1 MRILLRRSFAAIS
14 KEETMKEEDIKRII
28 HAYPRN
34 VYGELG
40 TRAQGLSD
48 AEVEERTKKY
58 GKNEITKEKK
68 TPLWKVFI
76 ENFISPMALL
86 LWVAGILSFVSSFIG
101 EGTQSLGPFKDAQML
116 YLAIAIWLVNIING
130 VFSFMQQFKAG
141 KMTDALAKMLP
152 QYARVIRNGEETRI
166 SAGDLVPG
174 DIMILAEGDRI
185 SADARILMCDD
196 LTCTQSAL
204 DGEAT
209 PSRKTHEPLKEEPD
223 SLVGAKN
230 LVFAGTSVSTG
241 SARCVVI
248 ATGME
253 TEFGKIASLTQN
265 IQAKKSPLQKE
276 IERVTKIISTI
287 ALSVG
292 AVVFLLGIIVNGIQ
306 KESFGSPNLYLNQFV
321 FALGM
326 IVAFIPEGLSPTV
339 TLSLAKAVQR
349 IAKDGALIK
358 SLTSVETL
366 GSATVICS
374 DKTGTLTKNEMTVK
388 SLYLPTGVLTVTG
401 NGYSPEGHIVDS
413 TGKEHNG
420 QNDFALKKLLTIGGL
435 CSDARLI
442 PPDPEGDNPHYT
454 VLGDPTEACL
464 GVVAEKGLVS
474 PGNQLNLMPRIRE
487 LNFDSVRKMMSTIH
501 QLDRTIDGAQ
511 RVSFTKG
518 APKEVLDRCAF
529 VLEGEKVRP
538 ITDEDRKKAMDQNDA
553 YAREGL
559 RVLAM
564 AYRLLPKGEGIP
576 VALSDYTPDIIER
589 NMVFVGLEAMQDPP
603 REGIKEAIAQ
613 CHRAGIKVI
622 MVTGDYGLTALAIAK
637 KIGIVKSAE
646 DVSIITGVE
655 LSKMDDETL
664 KEKLKGEVIFARMAP
679 EQKYRVVTCLQELG
693 EIVAVTGDGVND
705 APALKKA
712 DIGVAMGITGTDVA
726 KDAADMI
733 LTDDNF
739 ASIVKAIMEGRT
751 VYDNIKK
758 FITYIFNSNIPEA
771 IPFLLPTLT
780 GNLVPQP
787 LTIMEVLF
795 IDLGTDLVPALGLG
809 AELPNESVM
818 DQKPRSKDSHLID
831 RKLLGRAGI
840 YGLTTSALA
849 MGAYFLFNLF
859 ASQSLGLPYTLF
871 SQENH
876 PELWMSSTAVVLTAI
891 VFCQIG
897 MGFNCR
903 TDRESVFKLGLFGNK
918 MLGIG
923 QILEVVLV
931 LAVTSIPWL
940 NSAVFQA
947 QAITSWQ
954 TWLIIL
960 TFPFIVFF
968 LDEARKKWLRDKESR
983 SLIRKEEAQ

>member
-1 MRILLRRSFAAIS
+1 
-14 KEETMKEEDIKRII
+14 MKEEDVKKII
-28 HAYPRN
+28 HSYPRN
-34 VYGELG
+34 VYGQLS
-40 TRAQGLSD
+40 TSAQGLSEE
-48 AEVEERTKKY
+48 EVKKRLSQY

-68 TPLWKVFI
+68 TPLWKIFVS
-76 ENFISPMALL
+76 NFISPMAIL
-86 LWVAGILSFVSSFIG
+86 LWVAGILSLITSFIG
-101 EGTQSLGPFKDAQML
+101 TKEDVVLQDPQML
-116 YLAIAIWLVNIING
+116 YLAVAIWLVNIING
-130 VFSFMQQFKAG
+130 IFSFMQQFKAG

-152 QYARVIRNGEETRI
+152 QYARVIRDGEEKRI
-166 SAGDLVPG
+166 SATELVPG

-196 LTCTQSAL
+196 LSCTQAAL

-209 PSRKTHEPLKEEPD
+209 PARKTHEPLKEEPD

-276 IERVTKIISTI
+276 IERATKVISMI
-287 ALSVG
+287 ACSVG
-292 AVVFLLGIIVNGIQ
+292 ALVFLLGIIVNGIQ
-306 KESFGSPNLYLNQFV
+306 KESFSKPNLYLEQFV

-388 SLYLPTGVLTVTG
+388 SLYLSTGVLTVTG
-401 NGYSPEGHIVDS
+401 NGYSPEGHIVDE
-413 TGKEHNG
+413 TGKEHTG
-420 QNDFALKKLLTIGGL
+420 QNDYALKRLLTIGGL

-442 PPDPEGDNPHYT
+442 PPEEGKENKHYT

-464 GVVAEKGLVS
+464 GVAAEKGLVS

-501 QLDRTIDGAQ
+501 QLDHTVDGAQ

-518 APKEVLDRCAF
+518 APKEVLERCSYI
-529 VLEGEKVRP
+529 LDGEKVRP
-538 ITDEDRKKAMDQNDA
+538 ITEEDKKKAMDQNDR
-553 YAREGL
+553 YARDGL

-564 AYRLLPKGEGIP
+564 AYRLLKKDSDIP
-576 VALSDYTPDIIER
+576 LALSAYTPEIIEKE
-589 NMVFVGLEAMQDPP
+589 MVFVGLEAMQDPP
-603 REGIKEAIAQ
+603 REGIREAIAQ

-637 KIGIVKSAE
+637 KIGIVHSDKEIA
-646 DVSIITGVE
+646 VITGSE
-655 LSKMDDETL
+655 LAKMTDDEL
-664 KEKLKGEVIFARMAP
+664 KEKLKGEVLFARMAP

-751 VYDNIKK
+751 VYSNIKK
-758 FITYIFNSNIPEA
+758 FITYIFNSNVPEA

-795 IDLGTDLVPALGLG
+795 VDLGTDLVPALGLG
-809 AELPNESVM
+809 SELPNESVM
-818 DQKPRSKDSHLID
+818 DEKPRSKDSHLID
-831 RKLLGRAGI
+831 KRLLGKAGL
-840 YGLTTSALA
+840 YGITTSILA
-849 MGAYFLFNLF
+849 MAAYFLFVLF
-859 ASQSLGLPYTLF
+859 NQTPGVPFHFFTSES
-871 SQENH
+871 N
-876 PELWMSSTAVVLTAI
+876 PELWMSSTAVVIVSI

-903 TDRESVFKLGLFGNK
+903 TDKESVFKLGLFSNK
-918 MLGIG
+918 LLGIG

-931 LAVTSIPWL
+931 LAIVFIPWI
-940 NSAVFQA
+940 NAEIFQA
-947 QAITSWQ
+947 YNITTWQ
-954 TWLIIL
+954 IWPILIS
-960 TFPFIVFF
+960 FPFLVFF
-968 LDEARKKWLRDKESR
+968 LEEGRKYLMR
-983 SLIRKEEAQ
+983 RKEEKAKGKEQTV

>member
-1 MRILLRRSFAAIS
+1 
-14 KEETMKEEDIKRII
+14 MKEEDIKKII
-28 HAYPRN
+28 HSYPRN
-34 VYGELG
+34 VYGQLQ
-40 TRAQGLSD
+40 TSAQGLSEE
-48 AEVEERTKKY
+48 EVQRRTEQF

-68 TPLWKVFI
+68 TPLWKTFVS
-76 ENFISPMALL
+76 NFISPMAIL
-86 LWVAGILSFVSSFIG
+86 LWIAGVLALVTSFIG
-101 EGTQSLGPFKDAQML
+101 TKPDVTLQDPQML
-116 YLAIAIWLVNIING
+116 YLAVAIWLVNVING
-130 VFSFMQQFKAG
+130 IFSFLQQFKAG

-152 QYARVIRNGEETRI
+152 QYARVIRDGEEKRI
-166 SAGDLVPG
+166 SATELVPG

-196 LTCTQSAL
+196 LSCTQSAL

-209 PSRKTHEPLKEEPD
+209 PARKTHEPLKEDPD

-265 IQAKKSPLQKE
+265 IQTKKSPLQKE
-276 IERVTKIISTI
+276 IERVTKVISVI
-287 ALSVG
+287 ACSVG
-292 AVVFLLGIIVNGIQ
+292 LLVFLLGVIVNGVQ
-306 KESFGSPNLYLNQFV
+306 EQSFQQPTLYLEQFV

-388 SLYLPTGVLTVTG
+388 SLYLATNVLTVTG
-401 NGYSPEGHIVDS
+401 NGYSPEGHIVDE
-413 TGKEHNG
+413 TGKEHTG
-420 QNDFALKKLLTIGGL
+420 QNDSALKMLLTIGGL

-442 PPDPEGDNPHYT
+442 PPSPDGENRHYT

-464 GVVAEKGLVS
+464 SVAAEKGLVS

-487 LNFDSVRKMMSTIH
+487 LNFDSVRKRMSTIH

-511 RVSFTKG
+511 RISFTKG
-518 APKEVLDRCAF
+518 APKEVLERCSF
-529 VLEGEKVRP
+529 ILDGGKVRP
-538 ITDEDRKKAMDQNDA
+538 ITEEDRRKAMDQNDR
-553 YAREGL
+553 YARDGL

-564 AYRLLPKGEGIP
+564 AYRLLKKDADIP
-576 VALSDYTPDIIER
+576 VALSAYTPEIIEKE
-589 NMVFVGLEAMQDPP
+589 MVFVGLEAMQDPP

-637 KIGIVKSAE
+637 KIGIVHSDKEIA
-646 DVSIITGVE
+646 VITGAD
-655 LSKMDDETL
+655 LAKMSDDEL
-664 KEKLKGEVIFARMAP
+664 KEKLKGEVLFARMAP

-751 VYDNIKK
+751 VYSNIKK
-758 FITYIFNSNIPEA
+758 FITYIFNSNVPEA

-795 IDLGTDLVPALGLG
+795 VDLGTDLVPALGLG
-809 AELPNESVM
+809 AELPNDSVM
-818 DQKPRSKDSHLID
+818 DEKPRSKDSHLID
-831 RKLLGRAGI
+831 KALLGRAGF
-840 YGLTTSALA
+840 YGLLTSALA
-849 MGAYFLFNLF
+849 LAAYFLFILF
-859 ASQSLGLPYTLF
+859 NQTPGTPFQFF
-871 SQENH
+871 SSEND
-876 PELWMSSTAVVLTAI
+876 PSLWMSSTAVVIVSI

-903 TDRESVFKLGLFGNK
+903 TERESVFKLGLFSNK
-918 MLGIG
+918 LLGIG

-931 LAVTSIPWL
+931 LAIVFVPWI
-940 NSAVFQA
+940 NTEIFQA
-947 QAITSWQ
+947 YNITTWQ
-954 TWLIIL
+954 IWLILIS
-960 TFPFIVFF
+960 FPFLVFF
-968 LDEARKKWLRDKESR
+968 LEEGRKALLR
-983 SLIRKEEAQ
+983 RKEEKRTGKEKAL

>member
-1 MRILLRRSFAAIS
+1 
-14 KEETMKEEDIKRII
+14 MKEEDIKKII

-40 TRAQGLSD
+40 TRAQGLTD
-48 AEVEERTKKY
+48 EEIRQREAKY

-76 ENFISPMALL
+76 ENFISPMAIM
-86 LWVAGILSFVSSFIG
+86 LWVAGILALISAFIS
-101 EGTQSLGPFKDAQML
+101 EETPQHFGPFKDPQMF
-116 YLAIAIWLVNIING
+116 YLSIAIWLVNIVNG
-130 VFSFMQQFKAG
+130 IFSFMQQFKAG

-152 QYARVIRNGEETRI
+152 QYARVIRNGEEIRI
-166 SAGDLVPG
+166 SASDLVPG

-248 ATGME
+248 ATGMD

-265 IQAKKSPLQKE
+265 IKPKKSPLQKE
-276 IERVTKIISTI
+276 IDRATKTISII
-287 ALSVG
+287 ALTVG
-292 AVVFLLGIIVNGIQ
+292 AIVFILGILVNGIQ
-306 KESFGSPNLYLNQFV
+306 KEIFNQPSLYLTQFV

-388 SLYLPTGVLTVTG
+388 SIYLPTGVLTVTG
-401 NGYSPEGHIVDS
+401 NGYNPEGHIVDAA
-413 TGKEHNG
+413 GKEHTG
-420 QNDFALKKLLTIGGL
+420 QNDKALKKLLTIGGL

-442 PPDPEGDNPHYT
+442 PPDPNGENKHYT

-464 GVVAEKGLVS
+464 GVAAEKGLVS

-511 RVSFTKG
+511 RIAMTKG
-518 APKEVLDRCAF
+518 APKEVLEKCSYILD
-529 VLEGEKVRP
+529 GENVRP
-538 ITDEDRKKAMDQNDA
+538 ITDEDRKKAMAQNDS
-553 YAREGL
+553 YARDGL

-564 AYRLLPKGEGIP
+564 AYRLLKKDGEGIP
-576 VALSDYTPDIIER
+576 LALSDYTPEIIEQ

-603 REGIKEAIAQ
+603 REGIKEAITQ

-637 KIGIVKSAE
+637 KIGIVRSDK
-646 DVSIITGVE
+646 DVSIITGLE
-655 LSKMDDETL
+655 LSRMDDATL

-758 FITYIFNSNIPEA
+758 FITYIFNSNVPEA
-771 IPFLLPTLT
+771 IPFLLPTIT

-809 AELPNESVM
+809 SELPNDAVM
-818 DQKPRSKDSHLID
+818 DQKPRSRDSHIID
-831 RKLLGRAGI
+831 KRLLGRAGI
-840 YGLTTSALA
+840 YGLMTSALA
-849 MGAYFLFNLF
+849 MAAYFLFNLF
-859 ASQSLGLPYTLF
+859 SSQANGLPYTLF
-871 SQENH
+871 GNTGNIND
-876 PELWMSSTAVVLTAI
+876 PETQLWMQSTAVVLTSI

-903 TDRESVFKLGLFGNK
+903 TDRDSVFKLGLFSNR
-918 MLGIG
+918 LLLIG

-931 LAVTSIPWL
+931 LAITFIPWV
-940 NSAVFQA
+940 NAEIFQA
-947 QAITSWQ
+947 NMITSWQ
-954 TWLIIL
+954 TWLIL
-960 TFPFIVFF
+960 VTFPFIVFF
-968 LDEARKKWLRDKESR
+968 LDEGRKKLLRNHSAKKLIGKE
-983 SLIRKEEAQ
+983 KVQ

>member
-1 MRILLRRSFAAIS
+1 
-14 KEETMKEEDIKRII
+14 MKEEDVARLI

-34 VYGELG
+34 VYGELK
-40 TRAQGLSD
+40 TRAQGLSGEEV
-48 AEVEERTKKY
+48 AERKQKY
-58 GKNEITKEKK
+58 GSNEITKQKK
-68 TPLWKVFI
+68 TPLWKIFI
-76 ENFISPMALL
+76 ENLVSPMAIM
-86 LWVAGILSFVSSFIG
+86 LWVAGILALLSSFIS
-101 EGTQSLGPFKDAQML
+101 EKTAQAWGPFNDPQMF
-116 YLAIAIWLVNIING
+116 YLSIAIWLVNIVNG

-166 SAGDLVPG
+166 SASDLVPG
-174 DIMILAEGDRI
+174 DIMILSEGDRI

-204 DGEAT
+204 DGETT
-209 PSRKTHEPLKEEPD
+209 PARKTHEPLKEDPD
-223 SLVGAKN
+223 SIVGAKN

-241 SARCVVI
+241 SARCAVI
-248 ATGME
+248 SIGME

-265 IQAKKSPLQKE
+265 IKPKVSPLQKE
-276 IERVTKIISTI
+276 ITRVTKTISVI

-292 AVVFLLGIIVNGIQ
+292 ALVFVLGVIVNGL
-306 KESFGSPNLYLNQFV
+306 KGEGFDKPSLYLTQFV

-388 SLYLPTGVLTVTG
+388 SLYLSTGVLKVTG
-401 NGYSPEGHIVDS
+401 NGYAPEGRIIDESNKVH
-413 TGKEHNG
+413 TG
-420 QNDFALKKLLTIGGL
+420 QNNPALKKLLTIGGL

-442 PPDPEGDNPHYT
+442 PPDPDGENKHYT

-464 GVVAEKGLVS
+464 GVAAIKGLVS

-501 QLDRTIDGAQ
+501 QLDRTVDGAQ

-518 APKEVLDRCAF
+518 APKEVLEKCSYIFDGDRIRPMT
-529 VLEGEKVRP
+529 EKDV
-538 ITDEDRKKAMDQNDA
+538 KAAMNQNDA
-553 YAREGL
+553 YARDGL

-564 AYRLLPKGEGIP
+564 AYRLLRKDDKSIP
-576 VALSDYTPDIIER
+576 IALSDYTPEIIEKD
-589 NMVFVGLEAMQDPP
+589 MVFVGLEAMQDPP
-603 REGIKEAIAQ
+603 RDGIKEAIRE

-622 MVTGDYGLTALAIAK
+622 MVTGDYGLTALAIAR
-637 KIGIVKSAE
+637 KIGIVGSGK
-646 DVSIITGVE
+646 DVSIITGAE
-655 LSKMDDETL
+655 LSNMDDDAL

-679 EQKYRVVTCLQELG
+679 EQKYRVVSNLQELG

-739 ASIVKAIMEGRT
+739 ASIVKAIREGRT

-780 GNLVPQP
+780 LNIVPQP
-787 LTIMEVLF
+787 LSIMEVLF

-809 AELPNESVM
+809 SELPDSSVM
-818 DQKPRSKDSHLID
+818 GKKPRSRNEHIID

-840 YGLTTSALA
+840 YGIFTSVLA

-859 ASQSLGLPYTLF
+859 ASMELGMPFTLF
-871 SQENH
+871 ANTGDMSDLSTQ
-876 PELWMSSTAVVLTAI
+876 LWMQSTAVVLIAI

-903 TDRESVFKLGLFGNK
+903 TSRESVFRKGAFGNR
-918 MLGIG
+918 LLLVG
-923 QILEVVLV
+923 QALEVALV
-931 LAVTSIPWL
+931 LGVAAVPWI
-940 NSAVFQA
+940 NSEVFQA
-947 QAITSWQ
+947 A
-954 TWLIIL
+954 
-960 TFPFIVFF
+960 FPVIWEIWPVLAAFPLVT
-968 LDEARKKWLRDKESR
+968 LLADELRKKILRGRETKDNKMKKEVET
-983 SLIRKEEAQ
+983 L